1 MFKKI
6 LYPTDFSDI
15 SKKAL
20 EYIKKLKG
28 AGAKEIVLLH
38 VIDEREI
45 EKFSQY
51 AKPYLDVEEIEK
63 DNEENI
69 RQEMKD
75 LENQLRESGFSVKS
89 RIEKGIPF
97 KDILRVE
104 KEEKV
109 SVLVMGS
116 HGKSCIEEM
125 LLGSVSEKVVR
136 KSSMPVL
143 VIRR

>member
-1 MFKKI
+1 MFEKI

-20 EYIKKLKG
+20 DYIKKLKG
-28 AGAKEIVLLH
+28 VGAKEIVLLH

-51 AKPYLDVEEIEK
+51 ATPYLDVQEIEK
-63 DNEENI
+63 SNEENI
-69 RQEMKD
+69 RQEMKG
-75 LENQLRESGFSVKS
+75 LENELEDSGFIVKS
-89 RIEKGIPF
+89 RVEKGIPF

-104 KEEKV
+104 KEEEV

-116 HGKSCIEEM
+116 HGKSAIKEM
-125 LLGSVSEKVVR
+125 LLGSVSEKVIR
-136 KSSMPVL
+136 KSNVPVL
-143 VIRR
+143 VIRK